1 MAGNAAAA
9 QAVCQQYLE
18 MNDILEVSL
27 NIGNVFMRSRLL
39 RLGFK
44 DLEHL
49 CKQDKGFAKRICASI
64 KKLPGAEATRSI
76 PEDTEALLGYV
87 QQWCVYRLVPAC
99 PKSTQAGSI
108 H

>member
-9 QAVCQQYLE
+9 QTVCQQYLE

-64 KKLPGAEATRSI
+64 KKLPGA
-76 PEDTEALLGYV
+76 
-87 QQWCVYRLVPAC
+87 
-99 PKSTQAGSI
+99 
-108 H
+108 